1 MKRKVP
7 CVRQADKNNLH
18 LHHKTF
24 KHIQVK
30 EPEPGP
36 STAASSTHYDDLS
49 LSQLDPAVMAELPAD
64 ILQEV
69 QLHFDKKSP
78 PKNPVDKKSV
88 FEEMK
93 TSAQVC

>member
-1 MKRKVP
+1 
-7 CVRQADKNNLH
+7 
-18 LHHKTF
+18 
-24 KHIQVK
+24 
-30 EPEPGP
+30 
-36 STAASSTHYDDLS
+36 
-49 LSQLDPAVMAELPAD
+49 LDPAVMAELPAD